1 MGGGSRRAALS
12 RIARG
17 ATAAI
22 VPTTATIAAAL
33 LRPRRCHASD
43 DDDGGSPVSAGALVA
58 ADDRRRP
65 TLSPLEARYYQSGGG
80 DASSSSSSSSSYGPP
95 PYGME
100 APDVYYPSNFLGT
113 WRATSRTTSIEAPCG
128 RDLFGGGGAGY
139 DETYRSE
146 VAGGTALEYRARFV
160 PSYRGDPGGG
170 SASSA
175 DVACVAD
182 REYNAREIARAAMG
196 AWSVIDT
203 AVATPNRYSCLL
215 APPRGNDGS
224 EQAGG
229 DLISVD
235 ILAIGRRAEGGPAS
249 SSSSSSGSELPSSP
263 NGGGGGGSGGWDG
276 KFACAE
282 YVRQIVS
289 KARSNNG
296 RENPNSMALT
306 ISPLSVKEI
315 ETISIYSV
323 DGEDRITC
331 RQRTA
336 TYLVPSQT
344 DPIAFKRWQMSRGR
358 AVDVRR
364 YHVTYTRA
372 V

>member
-1 MGGGSRRAALS
+1 MGGSRRAALS
-12 RIARG
+12 RIACG

-22 VPTTATIAAAL
+22 PTATATIAAAL
-33 LRPRRCHASD
+33 LQPRRCSAS
-43 DDDGGSPVSAGALVA
+43 DDGGSSVSADALVA

-80 DASSSSSSSSSYGPP
+80 EGGEGGDASSSSSSYAPP
-95 PYGME
+95 SYGME
-100 APDVYYPSNFLGT
+100 APDVYYPSHFLGT
-113 WRATSRTTSIEAPCG
+113 WRATSITTSIEAPCG
-128 RDLFGGGGAGY
+128 YDLFGGGKAGY

-146 VAGGTALEYRARFV
+146 VTGGIALEYRARFV
-160 PSYRGDPGGG
+160 PSSRDSGGIGIGG
-170 SASSA
+170 SASA
-175 DVACVAD
+175 VVVAD
-182 REYNAREIARAAMG
+182 REYNAREIAKAAMG

-203 AVATPNRYSCLL
+203 TVATPNRYSCLL

-235 ILAIGRRAEGGPAS
+235 ILAIGRRVEGGAAS
-249 SSSSSSGSELPSSP
+249 SSSSSSESELSSSP
-263 NGGGGGGSGGWDG
+263 NGGGGSGGWKG

-364 YHVTYTRA
+364 YDVTYTRA